1 VPKTIE
7 IIPASIILSVSKD
20 KEMAMEAVINLS
32 GIKIKSRIGVGVE
45 ERSELQTLEIDACL
59 TTNIREAIIYDDIAE
74 TVDYMEIIEKIQAV
88 ALDREY
94 RLVETLAY
102 EVCRDLL
109 SNPKISAVRL
119 KLTKHPALMEGK
131 ADSVSLELG
140 PIMAAKI

>member
-1 VPKTIE
+1 
-7 IIPASIILSVSKD
+7 
-20 KEMAMEAVINLS
+20 MEAVINLS
-32 GIKIKSRIGVGVE
+32 GIKITARIGVATE
-45 ERSELQTLEIDACL
+45 ERSELQTLEIDARL

-74 TVDYMEIIEKIQAV
+74 TVDYMEIVEKIQAV

-109 SNPKISAVRL
+109 SSPKISSVQL
-119 KLTKHPALMEGK
+119 KLTKHPALLEGK

-140 PIMAAKI
+140 PMDAARI

>member
-1 VPKTIE
+1 
-7 IIPASIILSVSKD
+7 
-20 KEMAMEAVINLS
+20 MEAVINLS
-32 GIKIKSRIGVGVE
+32 GIKIKARIGVGAD
-45 ERSELQTLEIDACL
+45 ERSELQTLEIDAGL

-74 TVDYMEIIEKIQAV
+74 TVDYMEIVEKIQAV

-109 SNPKISAVRL
+109 SNTKITSVRL
-119 KLTKHPALMEGK
+119 KLTKHPAILEGK

-140 PIMAAKI
+140 PMETAKI